1 MGQSTD
7 ETIEEPS
14 DGEPVENTNEPS
26 DPPQKKEKR
35 VVPMS
40 KVPGFVDTKPLSYNN
55 KHAKRARN
63 QRIKILVDN

>member
-1 MGQSTD
+1 MQKYSIFSLIKNAFSNHQNWD
-7 ETIEEPS
+7 
-14 DGEPVENTNEPS
+14 VAWR
-26 DPPQKKEKR
+26 DPQPKKEKR

-40 KVPGFVDTKPLSYNN
+40 KVPGFVDTKPISYNN

>member
-1 MGQSTD
+1 MSQSPD

-14 DGEPVENTNEPS
+14 DGEPVEDINEPS
-26 DPPQKKEKR
+26 DPPPKKEKR

-40 KVPGFVDTKPLSYNN
+40 KVPGFVDTKPISYNN